1 VGDANVRQRYSNP
14 ELGVLFGLPM
24 ALVLEFAVA
33 TEGIQLTNLV
43 RQWLCGAPR
52 LMSAY
57 LVVMNRGRGKSWRD
71 LVLVLGLI
79 VVWAVIVAFSFWTER
94 ETSASALAWM
104 HGHRLFLAG
113 LVAFGT
119 SVIVSRRR
127 ALKRSEAVRSWLA
140 ALPVRPAIARWEALA
155 IETAPAVGAVCVWT
169 AAFGVVG
176 AVAVVAAD
184 TSIIELATTWVTVNA
199 GIVVGAVLS
208 YLARGPKAMD
218 LPPGSRYVPH
228 RRVISAASPVPS
240 LWALGRWPVRQMFA
254 SARPKAVARVVMPI
268 LLLMP
273 LGSSADTAMLVI
285 AMFAVL
291 SAVFLLVVAT
301 ISVSKVSCRWLQ
313 PLPMRVR
320 VLARALLIRPL
331 GVILGGSSV
340 AAWLFWVMGVAV
352 SQSVMRGA
360 VLMMISACVAVGG
373 SLGVIHRTTKGRR

>member
-52 LMSAY
+52 LRSAY
-57 LVVMNRGRGKSWRD
+57 LVVMNRGRGKAWRD

-184 TSIIELATTWVTVNA
+184 TS
-199 GIVVGAVLS
+199 
-208 YLARGPKAMD
+208 RGCR
-218 LPPGSRYVPH
+218 SRSVRRRRLGVAPVSGRRSCPH
-228 RRVISAASPVPS
+228 RAAGGHFETLVPC
-240 LWALGRWPVRQMFA
+240 
-254 SARPKAVARVVMPI
+254 
-268 LLLMP
+268 
-273 LGSSADTAMLVI
+273 D
-285 AMFAVL
+285 
-291 SAVFLLVVAT
+291 
-301 ISVSKVSCRWLQ
+301 
-313 PLPMRVR
+313 
-320 VLARALLIRPL
+320 
-331 GVILGGSSV
+331 
-340 AAWLFWVMGVAV
+340 
-352 SQSVMRGA
+352 
-360 VLMMISACVAVGG
+360 
-373 SLGVIHRTTKGRR
+373 